1 MAHESIFQR
10 FSVPRPQRKITIT
23 KPTPFALFCLMGMTL
38 QACSLAQSL
47 PQPINSVNTLRSSA
61 LQNRN
66 QVSTR
71 YPQVSPEQQTVPGEW
86 VLRLKPGVRSQQNAA
101 LNQLGLQSL
110 RSIGPESLGM
120 QVVRTPFGSAA
131 AESALQRLKAR
142 SDLLWI
148 EPLTLERLA
157 PLQIEKP
164 STLNP
169 SRQTYP
175 NDPLFAQQY
184 GHVLTQSQAG
194 WQIYQGHP
202 QHFLAVIDSGLDLK
216 HPDLAEKLL
225 PGYDVLDQD
234 DQPWDGYGHGTHC
247 AGIAAALTDNGVGIA
262 GYAPSIKIMPIRV
275 IGDNG
280 IGDSADVAAGIIW
293 AVDHGAKVIS
303 MSLGG
308 LMNPLVKREA
318 VQYALDRDVLIV
330 AAMGNNGKEM
340 KAYPAAQ
347 PGVLAV
353 GASDAQDQRSTFSQ
367 FGDWMSLSAPGVK
380 ILSALPTYPHP
391 HKELNYGIVSGTSM
405 ATPAVAGAAALLRS
419 RWPQLSREEIK
430 AKLEAG
436 ADDRGEPG
444 FDTFLGHGRLN
455 LAKALR

>member
-1 MAHESIFQR
+1 MPL
-10 FSVPRPQRKITIT
+10 FSMRR
-23 KPTPFALFCLMGMTL
+23 ALLFTCFLGF
-38 QACSLAQSL
+38 QACSFVQSMPPTVSKFSAQSA
-47 PQPINSVNTLRSSA
+47 SA
-61 LQNRN
+61 ARNR
-66 QVSTR
+66 VATR
-71 YPQVSPEQQTVPGEW
+71 YPQVSSEQETVPGQW
-86 VLRLKPGVRSQQNAA
+86 VLRLKPGVRAQQLST

-110 RSIGPESLGM
+110 RSVGPERLGI
-120 QVVRTPFGSAA
+120 QVVKIPQGSAS
-131 AESALQRLKAR
+131 EMALSRLKAHP
-142 SDLLWI
+142 DLLWA
-148 EPLTLERLA
+148 EPLTLERIA
-157 PLQIEKP
+157 PMQVENTATPNTSPLQAA
-164 STLNP
+164 
-169 SRQTYP
+169 RQTYP
-175 NDPLFAQQY
+175 NDPLFGQQY

-194 WQIYQGHP
+194 WQLYTGEQQG
-202 QHFLAVIDSGLDLK
+202 FLAVIDSGIDLK

-247 AGIAAALTDNGVGIA
+247 AGIAAASTNNGVGIA
-262 GYAPSIKIMPIRV
+262 GYAPQLKIMPIRV

-340 KAYPAAQ
+340 KAYPAAT

-353 GASDAQDQRSTFSQ
+353 GASDAQDQRAVFSQ
-367 FGDWMSLSAPGVK
+367 FGDWMSVSAPGVK

-391 HKELNYGIVSGTSM
+391 HKELNYGAVSGTSM
-405 ATPAVAGAAALLRS
+405 ATPAVAGVVALMRS
-419 RWPQLSREEIK
+419 RWPQLTREQVK

-444 FDTFLGHGRLN
+444 FDTFFGHGRLN
-455 LAKALR
+455 LAGALRP

>member
-1 MAHESIFQR
+1 LSTLQ
-10 FSVPRPQRKITIT
+10 T
-23 KPTPFALFCLMGMTL
+23 LFLLTGLTL
-38 QACSLAQSL
+38 QACSFGQSL
-47 PQPINSVNTLRSSA
+47 SQSQNPVNALRSSA

-71 YPQVSPEQQTVPGEW
+71 YPQVSPEQETVPGEW
-86 VLRLKPGVRSQQNAA
+86 VLRLKPGLRSQQIAA
-101 LNQLGLQSL
+101 LSQLGIQSL
-110 RSIGPESLGM
+110 RYIGPESLGM
-120 QVVRTPFGSAA
+120 QVVKMPLGSAA
-131 AESALQRLKAR
+131 TESALQRLKAR
-142 SDLLWI
+142 PDLLWV

-157 PLQIEKP
+157 PMQVEKFDAQHF
-164 STLNP
+164 TDKNAE
-169 SRQTYP
+169 RQTYP
-175 NDPLFAQQY
+175 KDPLFAQQY
-184 GHVLTQSQAG
+184 GHLLTQSQAG
-194 WQIYQGHP
+194 WQIYTGSQ
-202 QHFLAVIDSGLDLK
+202 QDFLAVIDSGIDLK
-216 HPDLAEKLL
+216 HPDLAQKLL

-247 AGIAAALTDNGVGIA
+247 AGIAAALTDNSTGIA
-262 GYAPSIKIMPIRV
+262 GYAPGIKIMPIRV

-340 KAYPAAQ
+340 KSYPAAQ
-347 PGVLAV
+347 AGVLAV
-353 GASDAQDQRSTFSQ
+353 GASDAQDQRAAFSQ

-391 HKELNYGIVSGTSM
+391 HKELNYGAVSGTSM

-419 RWPQLSREEIK
+419 RWPQLSREQIK

-444 FDTFLGHGRLN
+444 FDPFFGHGRLN
-455 LAKALR
+455 LAKALQP